1 MPFVCIV
8 IRDECILGIPNRSHV
23 SHGNPMGMGI
33 VKLISWEWELLEG
46 NENSTFSHLQSNEE
60 KQPVSGVTSASL
72 GTSANSDTLDCHSPP
87 AKKRRVF
94 DFKDPCDPED
104 D

>member
-1 MPFVCIV
+1 
-8 IRDECILGIPNRSHV
+8 
-23 SHGNPMGMGI
+23 MGMGI

-72 GTSANSDTLDCHSPP
+72 GTSATVSYTHLTLPTIYS
-87 AKKRRVF
+87 V
-94 DFKDPCDPED
+94 
-104 D
+104 